1 MEGFSFGDV
10 VSAMQSFIL
19 AANER
24 AANLDGRAAF
34 VLGLLTW
41 FAVEQAIRRLSSLLR
56 IAIIVAA
63 LGAIGV
69 ASLIAPPPPRRATA
83 RSACPSRPCRRSGS

>member
-1 MEGFSFGDV
+1 MEGLSFAAVVDV
-10 VSAMQSFIL
+10 ARQFIL
-19 AANER
+19 EANER

-41 FAVEQAIRRLSSLLR
+41 FAVEQAIRRLAGVLR

-63 LGAIGV
+63 LGATGFGAV
-69 ASLIAPPPPRRATA
+69 ALLDFLDEPAQEQAPA
-83 RSACPSRPCRRSGS
+83 PSSG

>member
-1 MEGFSFGDV
+1 MLEGFSFSDV
-10 VSAMQSFIL
+10 VGVAQRFIL
-19 AANER
+19 EANAR
-24 AANLDGRAAF
+24 AADLDGRAAF

-63 LGAIGV
+63 LGATGV
-69 ASLIAPPPPRRATA
+69 GAVAMLDFFDDEPAEEAPPQ
-83 RSACPSRPCRRSGS
+83 G

>member
-10 VSAMQSFIL
+10 VSALQSFIL

-69 ASLIAPPPPRRATA
+69 
-83 RSACPSRPCRRSGS
+83 GSVAMLDFFSDDAAEEALPQG

>member
-69 ASLIAPPPPRRATA
+69 
-83 RSACPSRPCRRSGS
+83 GSVAMLDFFSDDAAEKALPQG

>member
-69 ASLIAPPPPRRATA
+69 
-83 RSACPSRPCRRSGS
+83 GSVAMLDFFSEDAAEEALPKG